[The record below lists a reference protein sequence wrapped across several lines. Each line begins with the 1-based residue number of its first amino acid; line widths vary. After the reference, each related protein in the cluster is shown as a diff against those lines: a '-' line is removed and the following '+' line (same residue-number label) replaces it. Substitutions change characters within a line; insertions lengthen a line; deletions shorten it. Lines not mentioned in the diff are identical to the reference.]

1 MKKSYIGYAG
11 LALVLSLS
19 AEQAHAQQ
27 GFGTDKPHKSAA
39 VDITSPKRGLLI
51 PRVKLVKTTNGES
64 PINRPAQSLMVYNEN
79 TNEEVTPGYYYW
91 DTDHW
96 VRFAKQSDVTEIT
109 LKGDAVGKTG
119 ETKVVAIQGV
129 SVIGAPTIAN
139 QVLMYD
145 GTSWT
150 PTTITASQLSDAK
163 NLSAADGNNAT
174 IEVVTGGLNA
184 TLVETSLR
192 VKNESI
198 TSAQI
203 KNGEVKTEDLADK
216 NVTAGKLVADPKDE
230 GKVAVVQNDGSVKY
244 ENLAS
249 SNVTGQDVT
258 AVTDKVVL
266 SEGAKGAAL
275 KAFTIDVDEKKL
287 SLQNIG
293 GKVTNDQIT
302 PGTAGQVLITDGTTT
317 KWVDQST
324 LIPTTTNELT
334 LNGNVLTSTVN
345 SLKST
350 VNLTEGSIVSSK
362 GIKGTGITVGG
373 GDNSTLKDVTLAI
386 TPGTAGQ
393 VMITGEDG
401 KTTWVDQSVISPTT
415 TNTLTK
421 KESTNGNT
429 IVSNVN
435 GKSSEL
441 SLIDNV
447 KNTITGTNITTSVN
461 GVTSLSVDLEPA
473 IQAGQK
479 TMEVVNGTNTTV
491 TKNPAEG
498 GKHTTYAVNVS
509 QEAIQAAQKTT
520 TVVGT
525 EKLVT
530 VTPTVNNNNTEYK
543 VSINK
548 EEILKDHFNSFV
560 QEGNGINVALEYSE
574 SNDIMQTISID
585 TKGATKGQVL
595 TVEGEGDNKTVKW
608 TTPAADKDTN
618 IYNVD
623 GTLAGNRT
631 VDLDGKTLN
640 FIQKVTNKEVS
651 TATFGQNGAQYALT
665 LSSADRS
672 NVQVASRGN
681 GSTNRMD
688 FFQDPNQVGQIT
700 AAGKNAGLQFNITS
714 ESGTNQG
721 FAFTAN
727 QIQRMKLA
735 ADGKLT
741 VGLFG
746 SENGPVTETPRK
758 VAEFNSLEVAHGH
771 VKIDEI
777 NQLPGNIVTDKVV
790 VADSNGV
797 LKTSNGAMPKFFYM
811 PAVIFDTSKKGSGLQ
826 RNLYQ
831 DYVNQFTGGL
841 PGTGSANYNIAHGA
855 DGGVMPYTGGIIGS
869 EGAPADISVLNKE
882 QLHYYVT
889 YYDTSVF
896 SGIKI
901 SKDGIMTYNIIGE
914 ATQGS
919 YMTIVFVIKDSNTGT
934 GVQ

>member
-64 PINRPAQSLMVYNEN
+64 PIKGPAQSLMVYNEN
-79 TNEEVTPGYYYW
+79 THEDVTPGYYYW
-91 DTDHW
+91 DTNRW
-96 VRFAKQSDVTEIT
+96 VRFAKQSDITEIT
-109 LKGDAVGKTG
+109 LVGDAVGKTG

-139 QVLMYD
+139 QVLMYN
-145 GTSWT
+145 GTSWI

-230 GKVAVVQNDGSVKY
+230 GKVAVVQKDGSVKY

-249 SNVTGQDVT
+249 SNVIGQDVT
-258 AVTDKVVL
+258 AASDKVVL

-302 PGTAGQVLITDGTTT
+302 PGTAGQVMITSKDGKTTE
-317 KWVDQST
+317 WVDKST
-324 LIPTTTNELT
+324 LIPTTTNGLA
-334 LNGNVLTSTVN
+334 LNGNALTSTVN
-345 SLKST
+345 
-350 VNLTEGSIVSSK
+350 
-362 GIKGTGITVGG
+362 
-373 GDNSTLKDVTLAI
+373 
-386 TPGTAGQ
+386 
-393 VMITGEDG
+393 
-401 KTTWVDQSVISPTT
+401 
-415 TNTLTK
+415 
-421 KESTNGNT
+421 
-429 IVSNVN
+429 
-435 GKSSEL
+435 
-441 SLIDNV
+441 
-447 KNTITGTNITTSVN
+447 
-461 GVTSLSVDLEPA
+461 GVASSVDLEPA

-479 TMEVVNGTNTTV
+479 TVEVVNGTNTTV
-491 TKNPAEG
+491 TKTPAEG

-548 EEILKDHFNSFV
+548 EEILKDQVNTV
-560 QEGNGINVALEYSE
+560 VRAGNGVIVSDGKATPEKDGKEVFYDVA
-574 SNDIMQTISID
+574 ID
-585 TKGATKGQVL
+585 TNGATKGQVL

-758 VAEFNSLEVAHGH
+758 VADFNSLEVAHGH

>member
-79 TNEEVTPGYYYW
+79 THEDVTPGYYYW
-91 DTDHW
+91 DTNRW
-96 VRFAKQSDVTEIT
+96 VRFAKQSDITEIT
-109 LKGDAVGKTG
+109 LVGDAVGKTG
-119 ETKVVAIQGV
+119 ETKVVAIQGSQV
-129 SVIGAPTIAN
+129 SESKPVAN
-139 QVLMYD
+139 QVLTFVD
-145 GTSWT
+145 GKWT

-249 SNVTGQDVT
+249 SNVIGQDVT
-258 AVTDKVVL
+258 AASDKVVL

-302 PGTAGQVLITDGTTT
+302 AGSTGQVLITDGTTT

-324 LIPTTTNELT
+324 LIPTITNGLA
-334 LNGNVLTSTVN
+334 LKGNALTSTVN
-345 SLKST
+345 
-350 VNLTEGSIVSSK
+350 
-362 GIKGTGITVGG
+362 
-373 GDNSTLKDVTLAI
+373 
-386 TPGTAGQ
+386 
-393 VMITGEDG
+393 
-401 KTTWVDQSVISPTT
+401 
-415 TNTLTK
+415 
-421 KESTNGNT
+421 
-429 IVSNVN
+429 
-435 GKSSEL
+435 
-441 SLIDNV
+441 
-447 KNTITGTNITTSVN
+447 
-461 GVTSLSVDLEPA
+461 GVASSVDLEPA

-479 TMEVVNGTNTTV
+479 TVEVVNGTNTTV
-491 TKNPAEG
+491 TKTPAEG
-498 GKHTTYAVNVS
+498 AKHTTYAVNVS
-509 QEAIQAAQKTT
+509 QEAIQGAQKTT

-530 VTPTVNNNNTEYK
+530 VTPTINNNNTEYK

-548 EEILKDHFNSFV
+548 EEILKDQVNTV
-560 QEGNGINVALEYSE
+560 VRAGNGVIVSDGKATPEKDGKEVFYDVA
-574 SNDIMQTISID
+574 ID
-585 TKGATKGQVL
+585 TNGATKGQVL

-746 SENGPVTETPRK
+746 SENGTVTETPRK

-777 NQLPGNIVTDKVV
+777 NQLPGNNVTDKVV

-901 SKDGIMTYNIIGE
+901 SKEGIMTYNIIGE

>member
-39 VDITSPKRGLLI
+39 VDIQSSKRGLLI
-51 PRVKLVKTTNGES
+51 PRVGLESTKDKKTVND
-64 PINRPAQSLMVYNEN
+64 PAQSLMVYNEKTQN
-79 TNEEVTPGYYYW
+79 DVTPGYYYW

-96 VRFAKQSDVTEIT
+96 VRFAKQSEITEIT
-109 LKGDAVGKTG
+109 LDGDVIGKTG
-119 ETKVVAIQGV
+119 VTKVVAIQGSQV
-129 SVIGAPTIAN
+129 SESKPVAN
-139 QVLMYD
+139 QVLTFVD
-145 GTSWT
+145 GKWT
-150 PTTITASQLSDAK
+150 PTTISASQLSDGK
-163 NLSAADGNNAT
+163 NLSAADGDNAT
-174 IEVVTGGLNA
+174 IEVVAGGVKA

-230 GKVAVVQNDGSVKY
+230 GKVAVVQKDGSVKY

-249 SNVTGQDVT
+249 SLVTGQDVT
-258 AVTDKVVL
+258 VASDKVVL

-293 GKVTNDQIT
+293 GQVTNAQIT
-302 PGTAGQVLITDGTTT
+302 PGTAAGQVLITDGTTT
-317 KWVDQST
+317 KWVDKST
-324 LIPTTTNELT
+324 LIPTTTNVLA
-334 LNGNVLTSTVN
+334 LNGNALTSTVN
-345 SLKST
+345 
-350 VNLTEGSIVSSK
+350 
-362 GIKGTGITVGG
+362 
-373 GDNSTLKDVTLAI
+373 
-386 TPGTAGQ
+386 
-393 VMITGEDG
+393 
-401 KTTWVDQSVISPTT
+401 
-415 TNTLTK
+415 
-421 KESTNGNT
+421 
-429 IVSNVN
+429 
-435 GKSSEL
+435 
-441 SLIDNV
+441 
-447 KNTITGTNITTSVN
+447 
-461 GVTSLSVDLEPA
+461 GVASSVDLEPA
-473 IQAGQK
+473 IQTGQK
-479 TMEVVNGTNTTV
+479 TVEVVNGTNTTV
-491 TKNPAEG
+491 TKTPAEG

-509 QEAIQAAQKTT
+509 QEAIQAVQKTT

-525 EKLVT
+525 DNLVT
-530 VTPTVNNNNTEYK
+530 VTPTVDNNNTEYK

-548 EEILKDHFNSFV
+548 AEILKDQVNTV
-560 QEGNGINVALEYSE
+560 VRAGNGVIVSDGKATPEKDGKEVFYDVA
-574 SNDIMQTISID
+574 ID
-585 TKGATKGQVL
+585 TNGATKGQVL
-595 TVEGEGDNKTVKW
+595 TIEGEGDNKTVKW

-623 GTLAGNRT
+623 GTLADNRT
-631 VDLDGKTLN
+631 VDLNGKTLN

-746 SENGPVTETPRK
+746 SENGTVTETPRK
-758 VAEFNSLEVAHGH
+758 VAEFNSLEVVHGH

-811 PAVIFDTSKKGSGLQ
+811 PAVIFDTSKKGSRLQ

-831 DYVNQFTGGL
+831 DYVNQFTGGK
-841 PGTGSANYNIAHGA
+841 PGMGSADYNVAHGA

-869 EGAPADISVLNKE
+869 EGAPADIPVLGKE

-896 SGIKI
+896 SEIKI
-901 SKDGIMTYNIIGE
+901 SKDGVMTYNIIGE

>member
-51 PRVKLVKTTNGES
+51 PRVGLVKTTNGES
-64 PINRPAQSLMVYNEN
+64 PINGPAQSLMVYNEN
-79 TNEEVTPGYYYW
+79 THEDVTPGYYYW
-91 DTDHW
+91 DNDRW

-109 LKGDAVGKTG
+109 LVGDAVGKTG
-119 ETKVVAIQGV
+119 KTKVVAIQGV

-163 NLSAADGNNAT
+163 NLSAADGDNAT

-230 GKVAVVQNDGSVKY
+230 GKVAVVQKDGSVKY

-249 SNVTGQDVT
+249 SNVIGQDVT
-258 AVTDKVVL
+258 AASDKVVL

-275 KAFTIDVDEKKL
+275 KVFTIDVDEKKL

-302 PGTAGQVLITDGTTT
+302 AGSTGQVLITDGTTT
-317 KWVDQST
+317 KWVDQS
-324 LIPTTTNELT
+324 
-334 LNGNVLTSTVN
+334 
-345 SLKST
+345 
-350 VNLTEGSIVSSK
+350 
-362 GIKGTGITVGG
+362 
-373 GDNSTLKDVTLAI
+373 
-386 TPGTAGQ
+386 
-393 VMITGEDG
+393 
-401 KTTWVDQSVISPTT
+401 VISPT

-441 SLIDNV
+441 SLIESVINNV
-447 KNTITGTNITTSVN
+447 DGTNITTSVN
-461 GVTSLSVDLEPA
+461 GVTSSSVDLGPA

-479 TMEVVNGTNTTV
+479 TVEVVNGTNTTV
-491 TKNPAEG
+491 TKTPAEG

-509 QEAIQAAQKTT
+509 QEAIQGAQKTT

-548 EEILKDHFNSFV
+548 EEILKDQVNTV
-560 QEGNGINVALEYSE
+560 VRAGNGVIVSDGKATPEKDGKEVFYDVA
-574 SNDIMQTISID
+574 ID
-585 TKGATKGQVL
+585 TNGATKGQVL

-631 VDLDGKTLN
+631 VNMDRKSLSFKDGDASIRFYN
-640 FIQKVTNKEVS
+640 NKW
-651 TATFGQNGAQYALT
+651 GQNETSSENSIQITSTQRSTLQLT
-665 LSSADRS
+665 SLGR
-672 NVQVASRGN
+672 NFYV
-681 GSTNRMD
+681 
-688 FFQDPNQVGQIT
+688 FQDPNSVGQISSS
-700 AAGKNAGLQFNITS
+700 GGSAGLEFSSNV
-714 ESGTNQG
+714 SGNATNSG
-721 FAFTAN
+721 IRFSLDRRV
-727 QIQRMKLA
+727 RMSLDK
-735 ADGKLT
+735 DDTFK
-741 VGLFG
+741 VGLLNYG
-746 SENGPVTETPRK
+746 AGELQEAKRETSAYNALN
-758 VAEFNSLEVAHGH
+758 VVHGH

-777 NQLPGNIVTDKVV
+777 NEIKGTATDNIV
-790 VADSNGV
+790 VADSKGV
-797 LKTSNGAMPKFFYM
+797 LKTIKALKAAMPKFFYM
-811 PAVIFDTSKKGSGLQ
+811 PSVVMPTAADQISAEVTPNVTYANGIYTVD
-826 RNLYQ
+826 LY
-831 DYVNQFTGGL
+831 
-841 PGTGSANYNIAHGA
+841 ANYTAQFGSPRVSSEANFKLPVLPKEELIYNVTWYDSTVFTNVNITKEGKLTYKISPNA
-855 DGGVMPYTGGIIGS
+855 DVTIGS
-869 EGAPADISVLNKE
+869 FMN
-882 QLHYYVT
+882 
-889 YYDTSVF
+889 
-896 SGIKI
+896 
-901 SKDGIMTYNIIGE
+901 
-914 ATQGS
+914 
-919 YMTIVFVIKDSNTGT
+919 IVFAVKE
-934 GVQ
+934 